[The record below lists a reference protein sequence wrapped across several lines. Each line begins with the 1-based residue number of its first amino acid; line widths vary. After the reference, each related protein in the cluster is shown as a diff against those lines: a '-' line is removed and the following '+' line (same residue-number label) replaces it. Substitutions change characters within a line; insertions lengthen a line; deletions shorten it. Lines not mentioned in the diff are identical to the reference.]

1 MSDRKPYP
9 DDPFF
14 RGHSR
19 DEDEKLAEKL
29 FYPATVRAGRDCHRY
44 PPENSAHERQGVEAL
59 SRLLVFSC
67 QDLEPGILAGLLCS
81 LDLGGS
87 FGRQLVFKPRKRK
100 RPVGAA
106 TDLEIYYYVQSLEHT
121 GLKTEAA
128 VRYAMDKFDLSRN
141 AVFEAR
147 ARIRREN
154 PGFEV

>member
-1 MSDRKPYP
+1 
-9 DDPFF
+9 
-14 RGHSR
+14 
-19 DEDEKLAEKL
+19 
-29 FYPATVRAGRDCHRY
+29 
-44 PPENSAHERQGVEAL
+44 
-59 SRLLVFSC
+59 LLVFSC